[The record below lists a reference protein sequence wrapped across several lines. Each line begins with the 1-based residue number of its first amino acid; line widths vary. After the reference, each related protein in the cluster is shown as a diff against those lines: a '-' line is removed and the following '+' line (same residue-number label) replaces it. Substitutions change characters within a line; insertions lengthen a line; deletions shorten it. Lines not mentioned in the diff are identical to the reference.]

1 VSTRTR
7 KNRPATG
14 AHHTGTMSVLYVA
27 LLLTLIASLMGL
39 EILASRVPY
48 GPTPVVVR
56 PAVAH
61 PAIPGAS

>member
-1 VSTRTR
+1 
-7 KNRPATG
+7 
-14 AHHTGTMSVLYVA
+14 MSVLYVA

-48 GPTPVVVR
+48 EPTSVVVR

>member
-1 VSTRTR
+1 
-7 KNRPATG
+7 
-14 AHHTGTMSVLYVA
+14 MSVLYVA